1 MNNSSDVQI
10 STSLFQPPHI
20 KASKLSKQW
29 WWRRRGGGRLIGY
42 MVIEETVRKKAYKSK
57 HKICYFYVTITE
69 LQHYFLGLHISNYML
84 R

>member
-1 MNNSSDVQI
+1 MEE
-10 STSLFQPPHI
+10 
-20 KASKLSKQW
+20 
-29 WWRRRGGGRLIGY
+29 GGGEGRLIGY

-57 HKICYFYVTITE
+57 HKICYFYATIAE